1 MNKTHDHS
9 DLLARALGKIENGQE
24 TIDSFLAQIPDQAE
38 ELRPELEAALW
49 LRGRKASLEARP
61 GFLSASRAHLVET
74 LRAQPAQ
81 KKAGV
86 FERLFATPAPRNHL
100 LEVLSLLTLIVC
112 VVFVTHN
119 VILMSELSLPGEPLY
134 GVKLSLELS
143 RLAFTFDPQDDAHL
157 YVQMS
162 QRRTSEIIEL
172 ILDKNYQAIPQAAE
186 RLERQLQT
194 SLTSLDE
201 IKESNPVEGQKLSQD
216 YEEALTT
223 ESMILS
229 ILLDTYPPE
238 ERQYIELVLQITT
251 NGLAALQD

>member
-1 MNKTHDHS
+1 MNKLPEKS
-9 DLLARALGKIENGQE
+9 DLLAFALDKIENGQE

-38 ELRPELEAALW
+38 ALRPELEAALW
-49 LRGRKASLEARP
+49 LRGRKSSLEARP
-61 GFLSASRAHLVET
+61 GFLNASRAHLVET
-74 LRAQPAQ
+74 LRAQ
-81 KKAGV
+81 KAGGG
-86 FERLFATPAPRNHL
+86 ERLFATTAPRNHL

-143 RLAFTFDPQDDAHL
+143 RVAFTFDAQDDAHL

-194 SLTSLDE
+194 SLASLDE
-201 IKESNPVEGQKLSQD
+201 IKESNPAEAQKLSQD